1 MYRLISL
8 NINGLND
15 HLKGT
20 ALIDWLKCIK
30 ADIVCLQETHAASHS
45 TIQRWFRH
53 SNFTVASSSISSKRC
68 GTAVLIRDIFKL
80 CEVRKDADGRFVQVE
95 VELDGD
101 KLRFVS
107 LYAPNTNPARNTFLS
122 SLPDFI
128 DLAAPTFVC
137 GDFNSV
143 LDQDLDRRRHP
154 SYAGP
159 SERGNR
165 RESVAALQSL
175 LAATET
181 FPVWRTRHPTEAVFS
196 WDHASGQFSSRIDMI
211 WAPMLLEQS
220 IQDCCYHPSFLSDHR
235 YMLLTFDLGDAFAR
249 GPGVW
254 KFNVSLLDNPA
265 YCDLVRSFWTFWRS
279 RDTADFSSSLDW
291 WDQGKFYL
299 RELTRVFSRSRAS
312 EASQHKRHLQR
323 RLAVLQRLF
332 DGGDSRSF
340 SELCSIQEE
349 LRGIHLR
356 QARASQ
362 GRSRCRWAEEGE
374 TSSAFFLS
382 LEKKHR
388 AKQTITSI
396 RDPDSGIVHHDPFE
410 ILGTWQ
416 RYYDRLFTA
425 DACDVEAQ
433 DVMLARLTRSLT
445 PAEQQSC
452 EGMLSAPECHAA
464 LSSMGRGKTPGSDG
478 FPMEFS
484 WCFGTF

>member
-1 MYRLISL
+1 
-8 NINGLND
+8 
-15 HLKGT
+15 
-20 ALIDWLKCIK
+20 
-30 ADIVCLQETHAASHS
+30 
-45 TIQRWFRH
+45 
-53 SNFTVASSSISSKRC
+53 
-68 GTAVLIRDIFKL
+68 
-80 CEVRKDADGRFVQVE
+80 
-95 VELDGD
+95 
-101 KLRFVS
+101 
-107 LYAPNTNPARNTFLS
+107 
-122 SLPDFI
+122 
-128 DLAAPTFVC
+128 
-137 GDFNSV
+137 
-143 LDQDLDRRRHP
+143 
-154 SYAGP
+154 
-159 SERGNR
+159 
-165 RESVAALQSL
+165 
-175 LAATET
+175 
-181 FPVWRTRHPTEAVFS
+181 
-196 WDHASGQFSSRIDMI
+196 MI

-254 KFNVSLLDNPA
+254 KFNVSFLDDPA

-299 RELTRVFSRSRAS
+299 RELTRVFSRSRAKA
-312 EASQHKRHLQR
+312 ASQHKRHLQR
-323 RLAVLQRLF
+323 RFAVLQRLF

-356 QARASQ
+356 EARASQ
-362 GRSRCRWAEEGE
+362 VRSRCRWAEEGE

-388 AKQTITSI
+388 AKQIITSI
-396 RDPDSGIVHHDPFE
+396 RDPDSSIVHHDPFE
-410 ILGTWQ
+410 IVGTWQ
-416 RYYDRLFTA
+416 QYYDRLFTA

-464 LSSMGRGKTPGSDG
+464 LGGMGRGKTPGSDG
-478 FPMEFS
+478 FLIEF
-484 WCFGTF
+484 F